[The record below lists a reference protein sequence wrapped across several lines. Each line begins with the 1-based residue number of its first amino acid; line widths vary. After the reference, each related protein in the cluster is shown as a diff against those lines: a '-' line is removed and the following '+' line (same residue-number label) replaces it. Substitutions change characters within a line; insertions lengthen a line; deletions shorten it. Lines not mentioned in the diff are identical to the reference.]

1 MPTLTIRRHPEQ
13 KVEIEQWDVGAFG
26 SRSISESVEDDMDV
40 LLQHKMVSDNLKRGL
55 KGYVLDIKTGLL
67 EEVSKKP

>member
-1 MPTLTIRRHPEQ
+1 MPTLIIRRHPEQ
-13 KVEIEQWDVGAFG
+13 KVEIEQWNVGAFG
-26 SRSISESVEDDMDV
+26 NRSISESVEDDMDV
-40 LLQHKMVSDNLKRGL
+40 LLQDKMVSDNLKSGL

>member
-40 LLQHKMVSDNLKRGL
+40 LSQDKMVSDNLKRGL